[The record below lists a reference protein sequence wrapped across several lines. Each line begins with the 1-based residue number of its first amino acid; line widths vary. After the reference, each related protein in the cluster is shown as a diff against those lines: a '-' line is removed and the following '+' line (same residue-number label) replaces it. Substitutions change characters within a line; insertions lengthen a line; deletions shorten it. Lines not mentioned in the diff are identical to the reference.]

1 MSKTQQKETPQR
13 NILEPFFLDTLKT
26 TFWMENVNPKWTQ
39 SEPTFPKSG
48 HLFWISKRS
57 HLPPYPICAP
67 VSVAEYTFLCLNLSK
82 YPWKC
87 LNELL
92 WLCLGSE
99 YAWSSYMFDKL
110 LKMLVVLNKPGIW
123 IWHACVFKGYAGFR
137 ICLIMDPYSSIMPKY
152 ASICLNVTQCAWA
165 WLNILNVSEY
175 A

>member
-1 MSKTQQKETPQR
+1 MDTIRAYFSKIR
-13 NILEPFFLDTLKT
+13 SPFLNFKK
-26 TFWMENVNPKWTQ
+26 V
-39 SEPTFPKSG
+39 SS
-48 HLFWISKRS
+48 
-57 HLPPYPICAP
+57 PPYAICAP

-137 ICLIMDPYSSIMPKY
+137 ICLIMDPYSSIMRKY
-152 ASICLNVTQCAWA
+152 ASICLNVTQYAWA

>member
-1 MSKTQQKETPQR
+1 M
-13 NILEPFFLDTLKT
+13 DTIRAY
-26 TFWMENVNPKWTQ
+26 
-39 SEPTFPKSG
+39 
-48 HLFWISKRS
+48 ISKIRS
-57 HLPPYPICAP
+57 PFLNFKKVSSPPLSYLR
-67 VSVAEYTFLCLNLSK
+67 AEYAFLCLNLSK

-137 ICLIMDPYSSIMPKY
+137 MCLIMDPYSSIMPKY
-152 ASICLNVTQCAWA
+152 ASICLNVTQYAWA

>member
-1 MSKTQQKETPQR
+1 M
-13 NILEPFFLDTLKT
+13 DTIRAY
-26 TFWMENVNPKWTQ
+26 
-39 SEPTFPKSG
+39 
-48 HLFWISKRS
+48 ISKIRS
-57 HLPPYPICAP
+57 PFLNFKKVSSPPLSYLR
-67 VSVAEYTFLCLNLSK
+67 AEYAFLCLNLSK

-152 ASICLNVTQCAWA
+152 ASICLNVTQYASA
-165 WLNILNVSEY
+165 WLNIAECLWICLKKLFWLFQGSQH
-175 A
+175 AAI